1 MLAAGRI
8 PLFFMTATHSTIA
21 APELS
26 MQFSIV
32 YALLVLDAMSLLIHL
47 SSP

>member
-1 MLAAGRI
+1 MAEIVVVI
-8 PLFFMTATHSTIA
+8 PIFAWRFILRTLTHSTIA

-32 YALLVLDAMSLLIHL
+32 CQVC
-47 SSP
+47 